1 MCFSSVLSLLLL
13 KLLYFAAALVAKD
26 IDALFQRATELE
38 KKTQTVIAA
47 NSHLNYSRYL
57 LVTLKYHNTE
67 VGKIRKQLQTLIE
80 HNVTYRLNQINR
92 FEESLLYNENRVSE
106 EIELIGEIAHF
117 FKNKTTQTAQELL
130 DYGQKLIKLGTD
142 YLLKY
147 RYTDPKPKEIKFIE
161 FQVDHI
167 TELIDDVNRT
177 HPTGVRL
184 DDVEIALI
192 LSERS
197 LKALVERVQL
207 PFNIPYLDP

>member
-1 MCFSSVLSLLLL
+1 M
-13 KLLYFAAALVAKD
+13 
-26 IDALFQRATELE
+26 IT
-38 KKTQTVIAA
+38 A

-57 LVTLKYHNTE
+57 LVTLIYHKNE

-80 HNVTYRLNQINR
+80 HNVTYRLNLLNR
-92 FEESLLYNENRVSE
+92 FEENELYHENRVSE
-106 EIELIGEIAHF
+106 EIELIFEIDHF
-117 FKNKTTQTAQELL
+117 LNNKTTKTAQELL
-130 DYGQKLIKLGTD
+130 DYGQKLIKLGND

-147 RYTDPKPKEIKFIE
+147 RYVDPKPKEIKFIE

-167 TELIDDVNRT
+167 TKLIDDLDRT

-184 DDVEIALI
+184 DDIEIALI